1 LKGYWIKKKRAEPVL
16 DPARFDIDFVVG
28 NNPDCLL
35 IHIHFPP
42 VSSLASSASD
52 TNFFTWVPTLL
63 QREEENNRKIRES
76 SRKIWKQ
83 QSPLVMSKRAN

>member
-1 LKGYWIKKKRAEPVL
+1 M
-16 DPARFDIDFVVG
+16 DQARNFIDFLLG

-35 IHIHFPP
+35 IHIRFPL
-42 VSSLASSASD
+42 VSFPSSSASS
-52 TNFFTWVPTLL
+52 TNFITWVPTLL
-63 QREEENNRKIRES
+63 QREEENNEKIRES